1 MREQAVRTTAGEGVD
16 RVVAAA
22 SKDLTVREAI
32 LAAAELNSGVPEQR
46 QTADAGPGSGAEAG
60 SGPGPASG
68 PRPGAGSVARAG
80 SESGSGPGS
89 GSRAGSGPEERRRH
103 G

>member
-1 MREQAVRTTAGEGVD
+1 MPEHAAVRTTAGEGVD

-32 LAAAELNSGVPEQR
+32 LAAAELNSGVPEPR
-46 QTADAGPGSGAEAG
+46 EAAG
-60 SGPGPASG
+60 SPA
-68 PRPGAGSVARAG
+68 V
-80 SESGSGPGS
+80 
-89 GSRAGSGPEERRRH
+89 PEERRRH

>member
-1 MREQAVRTTAGEGVD
+1 MREQAAVRTTAGEGVD

-32 LAAAELNSGVPEQR
+32 LAAAELNSGVPEPR
-46 QTADAGPGSGAEAG
+46 PSADADADADAGSG
-60 SGPGPASG
+60 
-68 PRPGAGSVARAG
+68 
-80 SESGSGPGS
+80 SGSGPGS
-89 GSRAGSGPEERRRH
+89 GAGAGPGSGSGERRRH

>member
-1 MREQAVRTTAGEGVD
+1 MPEHAAVHTTTGEGVD

-22 SKDLTVREAI
+22 PRDLTVRDAI

-46 QTADAGPGSGAEAG
+46 RPAAPSAAEADAS
-60 SGPGPASG
+60 
-68 PRPGAGSVARAG
+68 
-80 SESGSGPGS
+80 
-89 GSRAGSGPEERRRH
+89 ERRRH

>member
-1 MREQAVRTTAGEGVD
+1 MPEHEAVRTTAGEGVD

-32 LAAAELNSGVPEQR
+32 LAAAELNSGVPEPR
-46 QTADAGPGSGAEAG
+46 QAATPRAGEAGPGDG
-60 SGPGPASG
+60 
-68 PRPGAGSVARAG
+68 
-80 SESGSGPGS
+80 SGSG
-89 GSRAGSGPEERRRH
+89 ERRRH

>member
-1 MREQAVRTTAGEGVD
+1 MREQPAVYATAGEGVD

-32 LAAAELNSGVPEQR
+32 LAAAELNSGVPDPR
-46 QTADAGPGSGAEAG
+46 PSADTGSDSGA
-60 SGPGPASG
+60 
-68 PRPGAGSVARAG
+68 
-80 SESGSGPGS
+80 GPGS
-89 GSRAGSGPEERRRH
+89 GSRAGSGSGERRRH

>member
-1 MREQAVRTTAGEGVD
+1 MD

-32 LAAAELNSGVPEQR
+32 LAAAELNSGVPEPR
-46 QTADAGPGSGAEAG
+46 PSADAGSGSGTGAG
-60 SGPGPASG
+60 
-68 PRPGAGSVARAG
+68 PGAGS
-80 SESGSGPGS
+80 GSG
-89 GSRAGSGPEERRRH
+89 ERRRH

>member
-1 MREQAVRTTAGEGVD
+1 MPEQAEVRTTAGEGVD

-32 LAAAELNSGVPEQR
+32 LAAAELNSGVPEPR
-46 QTADAGPGSGAEAG
+46 QAAGP
-60 SGPGPASG
+60 PA
-68 PRPGAGSVARAG
+68 A
-80 SESGSGPGS
+80 
-89 GSRAGSGPEERRRH
+89 GPEERRRH

>member
-1 MREQAVRTTAGEGVD
+1 MPERAVRTTAGEGVD

-32 LAAAELNSGVPEQR
+32 LAAAELNNGVPEQR
-46 QTADAGPGSGAEAG
+46 QAATPPVGSD
-60 SGPGPASG
+60 
-68 PRPGAGSVARAG
+68 
-80 SESGSGPGS
+80 
-89 GSRAGSGPEERRRH
+89 ERRRH

>member
-1 MREQAVRTTAGEGVD
+1 MREDVEVRKTAGEGVD

-46 QTADAGPGSGAEAG
+46 QPAADDSEAG
-60 SGPGPASG
+60 SGPD
-68 PRPGAGSVARAG
+68 
-80 SESGSGPGS
+80 
-89 GSRAGSGPEERRRH
+89 ERRRH

>member
-1 MREQAVRTTAGEGVD
+1 MREHAAVRSTAGEGVD

-22 SKDLTVREAI
+22 PRDLTVREAI

-46 QTADAGPGSGAEAG
+46 AEADETG
-60 SGPGPASG
+60 
-68 PRPGAGSVARAG
+68 
-80 SESGSGPGS
+80 
-89 GSRAGSGPEERRRH
+89 ERRRH

>member
-1 MREQAVRTTAGEGVD
+1 MPEQAAVRTTAGEGVA

-32 LAAAELNSGVPEQR
+32 LAAAELNSGVPEPR
-46 QTADAGPGSGAEAG
+46 EAAG
-60 SGPGPASG
+60 SPA
-68 PRPGAGSVARAG
+68 A
-80 SESGSGPGS
+80 
-89 GSRAGSGPEERRRH
+89 PEERRRH

>member
-1 MREQAVRTTAGEGVD
+1 MPEQVEVRKTAGEGVD

-32 LAAAELNSGVPEQR
+32 LAAAELNSDVPIPR
-46 QTADAGPGSGAEAG
+46 ASADAGAE
-60 SGPGPASG
+60 
-68 PRPGAGSVARAG
+68 
-80 SESGSGPGS
+80 
-89 GSRAGSGPEERRRH
+89 PEERRRH

>member
-1 MREQAVRTTAGEGVD
+1 MSEQAAVRTTAGEGVD

-32 LAAAELNSGVPEQR
+32 LAAAELNSGVPEPR
-46 QTADAGPGSGAEAG
+46 PSADAGPDGSDAGSGAG
-60 SGPGPASG
+60 
-68 PRPGAGSVARAG
+68 
-80 SESGSGPGS
+80 
-89 GSRAGSGPEERRRH
+89 ERRRH

>member
-1 MREQAVRTTAGEGVD
+1 MD

-32 LAAAELNSGVPEQR
+32 LAAAELNSGVPEPR
-46 QTADAGPGSGAEAG
+46 PSAAVAGPGDE
-60 SGPGPASG
+60 SGPS
-68 PRPGAGSVARAG
+68 
-80 SESGSGPGS
+80 
-89 GSRAGSGPEERRRH
+89 ERRRH

>member
-1 MREQAVRTTAGEGVD
+1 MREHAAVRSTAGEGVD

-22 SKDLTVREAI
+22 PRDLTVREAI

-46 QTADAGPGSGAEAG
+46 AEVDE
-60 SGPGPASG
+60 AS
-68 PRPGAGSVARAG
+68 
-80 SESGSGPGS
+80 
-89 GSRAGSGPEERRRH
+89 ERRRH